1 MLGVR
6 GFRVLAV
13 KGWSCGSS
21 KRDFVDLATRSNLD
35 GEREEVQSLVR
46 MGWAICQL
54 VGVEKSEGP
63 IR

>member
-1 MLGVR
+1 M
-6 GFRVLAV
+6 AV
-13 KGWSCGSS
+13 KGWSYGSS

-35 GEREEVQSLVR
+35 GEREEVQLLVR
-46 MGWAICQL
+46 MGWAMCQL